1 MAAHE
6 EDGGGLKSG
15 SSFKAP
21 RGPSDVDRS
30 SKELHELFWS
40 WRRSGVELKRSE
52 LRRDEKSDAIRTTF
66 RSNSTPFVAGPG
78 RGEGC
83 RSSGLVV
90 SSSPTRKVVG
100 TGLHGEATV
109 MKREYRVGGER
120 KRERKA
126 RKKKINFKENFVQ
139 KKI

>member
-66 RSNSTPFVAGPG
+66 CSSSTPFVAGPG

-90 SSSPTRKVVG
+90 SSSPTRKVAG
-100 TGLHGEATV
+100 TGLHDEATV
-109 MKREYRVGGER
+109 MKREYRVGERENEKERQER
-120 KRERKA
+120 KK
-126 RKKKINFKENFVQ
+126 
-139 KKI
+139 